1 MPVSETAIRY
11 QLPEA
16 RTEEFEYERWE
27 KEDRLEKTSKQVI
40 SHWILLSRVI
50 TTKNSSFLTLEAQL
64 LNP

>member
-1 MPVSETAIRY
+1 MPVSVTAMLN
-11 QLPEA
+11 QVPEA
-16 RTEEFEYERWE
+16 STEEFEYERWE

-64 LNP
+64 LKP